1 MPAGVMSHTSQN
13 LIKKTWGRKQ
23 KDRPHVFLIPMFHFC
38 SRGVSP
44 PFASTVRRL
53 VARDIAV

>member
-23 KDRPHVFLIPMFHFC
+23 KDRPHVYTHFC

-44 PFASTVRRL
+44 LFASTVRRL

>member
-23 KDRPHVFLIPMFHFC
+23 KDRPHVFLYTHFC